1 MFDKNV
7 LLSVVIPVRDKPQ
20 FSQVIDSL
28 TLQRVKGDFEL
39 VVVDYGSTK
48 QNVLQELTAFSN
60 RFTYMHSVRLLR
72 LFHIPQFN
80 RSRALNIGF
89 RWSLGQYIFTLD
101 ADVILPP
108 KYLSA
113 LVRKVGPTSCVRC
126 EGKESSNMQY
136 RKWCGSGIMAIPF
149 HGVFK
154 VTGYDESFV
163 GYGEEDIDFRD
174 RLKQAGYGIGGIR
187 DPAWVHLSHGN
198 AERGQAQYCSRLRG
212 AVNPNKVKRLR
223 NAKLRIVA
231 TNPYYWGTGLPFELQ
246 HFELK

>member
-1 MFDKNV
+1 
-7 LLSVVIPVRDKPQ
+7 
-20 FSQVIDSL
+20 
-28 TLQRVKGDFEL
+28 
-39 VVVDYGSTK
+39 
-48 QNVLQELTAFSN
+48 
-60 RFTYMHSVRLLR
+60 
-72 LFHIPQFN
+72 
-80 RSRALNIGF
+80 
-89 RWSLGQYIFTLD
+89 
-101 ADVILPP
+101 
-108 KYLSA
+108 
-113 LVRKVGPTSCVRC
+113 
-126 EGKESSNMQY
+126 
-136 RKWCGSGIMAIPF
+136 MAIPF

-223 NAKLRIVA
+223 NAKLRVVA